1 MEGDEVYLIET
12 AARGGG
18 VFISS
23 DLIHLSSGLH
33 TEQFLINIAL
43 GRQKE
48 IPEIL
53 PQQQYCGY
61 MAFYLPVGR
70 VTRVEGVEEVCALPF
85 VHRNQL
91 GKLHAGME
99 NREGATDKTSRLA
112 VIVSGP
118 TRQALMDN
126 MAAVR
131 RTLRIEIQAPDGSL
145 QTPIW
150 E

>member
-1 MEGDEVYLIET
+1 M
-12 AARGGG
+12 
-18 VFISS
+18 
-23 DLIHLSSGLH
+23 
-33 TEQFLINIAL
+33 
-43 GRQKE
+43 
-48 IPEIL
+48 IL

-91 GKLHAGME
+91 GKLHTGME

-131 RTLRIEIQAPDGSL
+131 RTLQIEIQAPDGSIH
-145 QTPIW
+145 TPIW